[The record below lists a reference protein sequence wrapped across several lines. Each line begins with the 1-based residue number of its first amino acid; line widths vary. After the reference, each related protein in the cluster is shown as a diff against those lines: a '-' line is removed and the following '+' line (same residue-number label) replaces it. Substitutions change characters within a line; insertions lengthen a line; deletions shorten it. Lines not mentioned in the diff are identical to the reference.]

1 LWTLSSFDLRNV
13 LLSLPLVTEGPAA
26 KLFRELYSTL
36 TRENDELFP
45 GVTADSRTILEK

>member
-1 LWTLSSFDLRNV
+1 
-13 LLSLPLVTEGPAA
+13 VTEESAA

-45 GVTADSRTILEK
+45 GVIADSRTFLEK